1 MNDFESIE
9 RAVADIKAGK
19 AVVVV
24 FIGLFAA
31 ASPETYGKASW
42 RCCRDPGGTASAR
55 SSTRWPERCARGW
68 WANWRPWS

>member
-24 FIGLFAA
+24 DDADR
-31 ASPETYGKASW
+31 E
-42 RCCRDPGGTASAR
+42 
-55 SSTRWPERCARGW
+55 
-68 WANWRPWS
+68 N